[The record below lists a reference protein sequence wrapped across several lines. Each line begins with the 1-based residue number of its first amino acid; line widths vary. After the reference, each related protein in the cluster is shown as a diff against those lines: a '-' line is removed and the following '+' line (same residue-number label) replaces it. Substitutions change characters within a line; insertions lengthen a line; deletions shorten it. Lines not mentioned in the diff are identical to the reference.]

1 MAKSIID
8 YQKAYKEITES
19 LKKNTNIYAIFVFG
33 SMVSGDLWEGSDIDL
48 FVIYKDDFDHIR
60 DVYTEIVNIPIH
72 IRFLSKDKFINDY
85 KKPGKRE
92 KIKASL
98 ILSKMIYC
106 IDDEIKDLYE
116 KTIYIIEEDKGR
128 LNLVYL
134 GNFLKQ
140 VGVCKKYLNNGNK
153 LTTHELLLKSLN
165 SFSMLYL
172 SINGYTV
179 SKDSLSMA
187 CNLNDNLSLK
197 VNKFLKEENNE
208 NIIDI
213 IRYMEKY
220 LEDNLEK
227 AGKEIID
234 FLKKEKKSLSSF
246 EIKQNEYFRNF
257 KIELE
262 EILNLL
268 YENNFLIKE
277 KRVLKDFNDN
287 FLAKEN
293 IYTYKN

>member
-134 GNFLKQ
+134 GSFLKQ

-213 IRYMEKY
+213 IEYMEKY
-220 LEDNLEK
+220 LENNLEK
-227 AGKEIID
+227 AGKEILD

-246 EIKQNEYFRNF
+246 EIKQDDYFKNF

-277 KRVLKDFNDN
+277 KRELRDFNDN

>member
-1 MAKSIID
+1 MAKSILD
-8 YQKAYKEITES
+8 YQKAYKEITEN
-19 LKKNTNIYAIFVFG
+19 LKENINICAIFVFG

-48 FVIYKDDFDHIR
+48 LVIYKNDFEHIR

-92 KIKASL
+92 KIKSAL
-98 ILSKMIYC
+98 ISSKMIYS
-106 IDDEIKDLYE
+106 IDNEIKDLYE
-116 KTIYIIEEDKGR
+116 KIIYIIEEDKGR

-187 CNLNDNLSLK
+187 CNLNDKLNDK
-197 VNKFLKEENNE
+197 VNKFLKEENND

-213 IRYMEKY
+213 LKYMEEY

-234 FLKKEKKSLSSF
+234 FLKKENKSLSSF
-246 EIKQNEYFRNF
+246 EIKNNDYFKNF

-268 YENNFLIKE
+268 YENKFLIKE
-277 KRVLKDFNDN
+277 KRELRDFSNN

-293 IYTYKN
+293 IYKHKN

>member
-1 MAKSIID
+1 MARSIVD
-8 YQKAYKEITES
+8 YQKAYKEITET
-19 LKKNTNIYAIFVFG
+19 LKKNKNILAIFVFG

-48 FVIYKDDFDHIR
+48 FVIYKDDFDNIR

-72 IRFLSKDKFINDY
+72 IRFLSKNKFKEDY
-85 KKPGKRE
+85 KNPGKRE
-92 KIKASL
+92 KIKSSL
-98 ILSKMIYC
+98 ISSKMIYC
-106 IDDEIKDLYE
+106 IDDEINDLYE
-116 KTIYIIEEDKGR
+116 KIIYIIEEDKGR

-140 VGVCKKYLNNGNK
+140 VGVCKKYLNKGNN
-153 LTTHELLLKSLN
+153 LTTHELLIKSLN

-187 CNLNDNLSLK
+187 CNLNDRLNYK
-197 VNKFLKEENNE
+197 VNKFLKEENNT
-208 NIIDI
+208 NIKEVLT
-213 IRYMEKY
+213 YMEEY

-234 FLKKEKKSLSSF
+234 FLKKENNLLSSF
-246 EIKQNEYFRNF
+246 EIKNNEYFKNF

-277 KRVLKDFNDN
+277 KRELKDFNDN

-293 IYTYKN
+293 IYAYKN

>member
-8 YQKAYKEITES
+8 YQKAYKEIRES

>member
-1 MAKSIID
+1 MAKSVID

-72 IRFLSKDKFINDY
+72 IRFLSKDKFISDY

-98 ILSKMIYC
+98 ISSKMIYC
-106 IDDEIKDLYE
+106 IDNEIKDLYE
-116 KTIYIIEEDKGR
+116 KIIYVIEEDKGR

-213 IRYMEKY
+213 LNYMEKY
-220 LEDNLEK
+220 LENNLEK
-227 AGKEIID
+227 AAKEIID
-234 FLKKEKKSLSSF
+234 FLQNENKSLSSF
-246 EIKQNEYFRNF
+246 EIKQSEYFKNF

-268 YENNFLIKE
+268 YENNFLTKE
-277 KRVLKDFNDN
+277 KRELKDFNDN

-293 IYTYKN
+293 IYTYKS